1 MSEPARQLDS
11 ALVRPAEAA
20 TSSRCACGNHTLGES
35 CCASCAAQGAL
46 ALGAMDDPREHEAD
60 RFADAYAAGGGHG
73 AALPHAGP
81 SASAPLRIAPPPS
94 LARSLDTPGHPL
106 DAELRQDM
114 EARLGTPLGHVRV
127 HHDNLAAQ
135 ATRDLDAQAYS
146 FGAHVAFAEGR
157 YAPHRDEGRQL
168 IAHELA
174 HVAQDRGGAPVL
186 RRKPNP
192 GANATP
198 KKADDKQE
206 DTGPDWTR
214 LQIHAAGMDD
224 AAAFMATHQLNFRN
238 EELRQRIY
246 VGLHPKFLKVYDGTG
261 KAIGGKLN
269 FKKVPGLKFTPGI
282 YVHVGAAMRAVTI
295 DRAEEHIDVEATNS
309 AVVSRDLT
317 AEERKQADEDAK
329 KEGAAAAPKALPIM
343 DLTSILEDPG
353 AFRQRAT
360 SVMNPLVIYFVPTY
374 PSSGGSANGAGG
386 KGMYASPVEGR
397 PDGQPPN
404 APPWPVSITGPKLVP
419 VDANPTYSATI
430 DWGANGNYS
439 MMSQAISQVGE
450 TIHYRWESFDITRY
464 AEEQA
469 AKETAKAR
477 GEKVDESGMSYEAR
491 LERLKSSA
499 VGSGKDVTGM
509 GGANHEF
516 KRAFGDWLDDTRR
529 AARGTRNPQGDTTGE
544 RLSNLAANRLALEMT
559 PVSLLITS
567 LGAAL
572 SWFADLFA
580 GPRQQQEIP
589 FTKKGIYLVRTIT
602 TPAINEDTKGQ
613 QIIRPPS
620 VASRL
625 TEVAPMETAVD
636 EALDEPGAQL
646 AELEAQIKL
655 ADKAGEASKAAYLRE
670 LLAQAQLRFEGSAL
684 DVLKKSRADKQ
695 KELDEQHAKAPQLPD
710 YDLTRDIGLIDDQIA
725 RYNRHEADR
734 TEGAAGLAPM
744 QRLNATLISEVT
756 GEQYPLL
763 LSAGPM
769 AMSGDQYRW
778 LVSDVTNRDGDSYIG
793 MGGTPSAALRSA
805 LTKFGGR
812 ASYGRGRIGVRTT
825 NLALEENADKTILV
839 ESAPANWALAEKRLD
854 DLVMTLAAVG
864 LFVASAGTAGAVI
877 GAAVAGARL
886 IERWRAGRLY
896 LDAQTVSD
904 VLGVLGGV
912 GAAGQLA
919 AGLRVQKFEKV
930 FAILQD
936 GKFTQSQF
944 DAVTK
949 AINGAQKLA
958 RGVEIANEVLN
969 YGGLIWGN
977 VTFIDQ
983 MVDIAAQERSG
994 AMTHAAAR
1002 RARAQAI
1009 SSAVQNN
1016 GMFIAGNVMKAK
1028 QAQKEAAAQE
1038 KAGAAKKPAAE
1049 PAPGEPVPK
1058 ADGTPH
1064 PGEVIG
1070 GEPLATPER
1079 PLAEREQAKRIEA
1092 EEKAEPKADAAG
1104 PGTQPAAER
1113 RPTVEELARE
1123 LPPEMRKLVKVDET
1137 LQGNDV
1143 RVEYDLNEKTG
1154 LIENIRM
1161 RCSPDARPETVGL
1174 HADTVKA
1181 MQKYQGFS
1189 GRVRLAI
1196 ADIARLIGFD
1206 TIKPEH
1212 AASYQAM
1219 LEVQK
1224 LPQVIKEQME
1234 HLRTLGPEAIAQA
1247 TAELESQRV
1256 QLDQHL
1262 RTLDLG
1268 TEFAGDAEGY
1278 VAAKGLSKAKQ
1289 RQYAELETKL
1299 RQNDPGT
1306 DRHKAIRREMYEL
1319 IGGDLPYESWER
1331 VYESNVMRAR
1341 KANAIVAA
1349 EHERLGWGKTE
1360 QTVRI
1365 SDTEVRRLDIAD
1377 VKKKVGIE
1385 IKAYETEEIY
1395 ASRDMVSEVER
1406 DAKLV
1411 KRGWKIKWVLID
1423 TEPSGPLLKLL
1434 LDNGIL
1440 VERRS
1445 KDGSGGTTFVSRN
1458 LPRR

>member
-11 ALVRPAEAA
+11 LLVRPPEAA
-20 TSSRCACGNHTLGES
+20 ASSRCACGNHTLGES
-35 CCASCAAQGAL
+35 CCASCAARDTL
-46 ALGAMDDPREHEAD
+46 ALGAVDDPREHEAD
-60 RFADAYAAGGGHG
+60 RFAEAYAAGGGHG

-81 SASAPLRIAPPPS
+81 STSAPLRIAPPPS
-94 LARSLDTPGHPL
+94 LARSMDTPGHPL
-106 DAELRQDM
+106 DADLRQDM
-114 EARLGTPLGHVRV
+114 EDRLGTPLGHVRV
-127 HHDNLAAQ
+127 HHDGLAAQ

-146 FGAHVAFAEGR
+146 MGAHVAFGEGR

-174 HVAQDRGGAPVL
+174 HVAQDRGSTPVL
-186 RRKPNP
+186 RRKPNA
-192 GANATP
+192 GAAATP
-198 KKADDKQE
+198 KKAGDKQE
-206 DTGPDWTR
+206 DSGPDWTR

-295 DRAEEHIDVEATNS
+295 DRSEQYIDVEPSSST
-309 AVVSRDLT
+309 VVSRDLT

-329 KEGAAAAPKALPIM
+329 KEGASAAPKALPIM
-343 DLTSILEDPG
+343 DLTAILEDPG
-353 AFRQRAT
+353 TFRQRAT

-374 PSSGGSANGAGG
+374 PSSGGSQNGAGG

-404 APPWPVSITGPKLVP
+404 APPWPVSVSGPKLVP

-439 MMSQAISQVGE
+439 VMSQAISQIGE
-450 TIHYRWESFDITRY
+450 TIHYRWETFDITKY
-464 AEEQA
+464 ADEQA

-477 GEKVDESGMSYEAR
+477 GEKVDESGLSYEAR
-491 LERLKSSA
+491 LERLQSSA

-529 AARGTRNPQGDTTGE
+529 AARGVRNPQGDTTGE
-544 RLSNLAANRLALEMT
+544 RLSNMAANRLALEMT
-559 PVSLLITS
+559 PASLLITT
-567 LGAAL
+567 LGAIAG
-572 SWFADLFA
+572 WVADLFA
-580 GPRQQQEIP
+580 GPRQQQEVP
-589 FTKKGIYLVRTIT
+589 LTKKGIYLVRAIT
-602 TPAINEDTKGQ
+602 TPAINEDPNGQ
-613 QIIRPPS
+613 PIIRPPS
-620 VASRL
+620 VASRI
-625 TEVAPMETAVD
+625 TEVAPMETAVA

-646 AELEAQIKL
+646 AELQAQIDQ
-655 ADKAGEASKAAYLRE
+655 ADKEGATSKAAYLRE
-670 LLAQAQLRFEGSAL
+670 LLKQAQLRFEGSAL
-684 DVLKKSRADKQ
+684 DVLKNSRADKQ
-695 KELDEQHAKAPQLPD
+695 KELDELHAKAPHLPD

-734 TEGAAGLAPM
+734 TEGATGLAPM

-793 MGGTPSAALRSA
+793 MGGTPSEALRSA

-812 ASYGRGRIGVRTT
+812 AAYGRGRIGVRTG
-825 NLALEENADKTILV
+825 NLALEANADKTILV

-864 LFVASAGTAGAVI
+864 LFVASAGTASAVI

-896 LDAQTVSD
+896 LDAQTVGD

-912 GAAGQLA
+912 GMAGQLA
-919 AGLRVQKFEKV
+919 AGLRVQKFEKI

-936 GKFTQSQF
+936 GKFTQAQF

-958 RGVEIANEVLN
+958 RGVELANEVLN

-1016 GMFIAGNVMKAK
+1016 GLFIAGNVMKAK
-1028 QAQKEAAAQE
+1028 QAQKEAAAQD
-1038 KAGAAKKPAAE
+1038 KAAAAKRPPAAE
-1049 PAPGEPVPK
+1049 PLPK
-1058 ADGTPH
+1058 ADGTLH
-1064 PGEVIG
+1064 PGEVVG
-1070 GEPLATPER
+1070 GEPLVAPER
-1079 PLAEREQAKRIEA
+1079 PLAEREQAKRTDA
-1092 EEKAEPKADAAG
+1092 EEKAAPQADAAG
-1104 PGTQPAAER
+1104 PGAKPAAER
-1113 RPTVEELARE
+1113 RATVEELGRE
-1123 LPPEMRKLVKVDET
+1123 LPPEMQKLLKIDPALE
-1137 LQGNDV
+1137 GNDV
-1143 RVEYDLNEKTG
+1143 RVEYTLDEHG
-1154 LIENIRM
+1154 LIQDIEI
-1161 RCSPDARPETVGL
+1161 RCSADARPETVGQ
-1174 HADTVKA
+1174 HADTVSA
-1181 MQKYQGFS
+1181 MRKYQGFS

-1196 ADIARLIGFD
+1196 ADIGRLIGFD

-1224 LPQVIKEQME
+1224 LPKVIQAQLDYIATLEPKAAAEATAQLE
-1234 HLRTLGPEAIAQA
+1234 HLQA
-1247 TAELESQRV
+1247 

-1268 TEFAGDAEGY
+1268 TDFAGEGEGF

-1289 RQYAELETKL
+1289 RQYAELEARL
-1299 RQNDPGT
+1299 RQQEVGSDP
-1306 DRHKAIRREMYEL
+1306 HKAIRREMYEL

-1331 VYESNVMRAR
+1331 VYKANVMRAR
-1341 KANAIVAA
+1341 KANAIVAE
-1349 EHERLGWGKTE
+1349 EHARLGVGKPE
-1360 QTVRI
+1360 QTIDVH
-1365 SDTEVRRLDIAD
+1365 DDGTTFRRLDIAD
-1377 VKKKVGIE
+1377 KVRRIGYE
-1385 IKAYETEEIY
+1385 VKAYESGNMYGTVEILDE
-1395 ASRDMVSEVER
+1395 ARR
-1406 DAKLV
+1406 DAQLV
-1411 KRGWKIKWVLID
+1411 KREWKITWILID
-1423 TEPSGPLLKLL
+1423 TEPSGPLLDFLIQS
-1434 LDNGIL
+1434 NIT
-1440 VERRS
+1440 VEWRTRIP
-1445 KDGSGGTTFVSRN
+1445 GGGTRLTARILPSR
-1458 LPRR
+1458 P

>member
-11 ALVRPAEAA
+11 ALVRPPEAA

-35 CCASCAAQGAL
+35 CCASCAAQGTL

-73 AALPHAGP
+73 AALSHAGP

-106 DAELRQDM
+106 DADLRQDM

-146 FGAHVAFAEGR
+146 LGAHVAFGEGR

-206 DTGPDWTR
+206 DAGPDWSR

-282 YVHVGAAMRAVTI
+282 YVHVGAAMRAITI
-295 DRAEEHIDVEATNS
+295 DRAEEHIDVEPTNS

-329 KEGAAAAPKALPIM
+329 KEGASAAPKALPIM
-343 DLTSILEDPG
+343 DLTAILEDPG

-374 PSSGGSANGAGG
+374 PSSGGSAHGAGG

-404 APPWPVSITGPKLVP
+404 APPWPVSVAGPKLVP
-419 VDANPTYSATI
+419 IDANPTYSATI

-439 MMSQAISQVGE
+439 VMSQAISQVGE

-477 GEKVDESGMSYEAR
+477 GEKVDESGLSYEAR
-491 LERLKSSA
+491 LARLQSSA
-499 VGSGKDVTGM
+499 VGSGQDVTGM

-529 AARGTRNPQGDTTGE
+529 AARGTRHPQGDSTGE
-544 RLSNLAANRLALEMT
+544 RLSNLAANRLALELT
-559 PVSLLITS
+559 PASLLITT
-567 LGAAL
+567 LGAIAG
-572 SWFADLFA
+572 WVADLFA
-580 GPRQQQEIP
+580 GPRQQQEVP
-589 FTKKGIYLVRTIT
+589 LKKKGIYLIRAIT
-602 TPAINEDTKGQ
+602 TPAIHEDRNGQ
-613 QIIRPPS
+613 PIIRPPS
-620 VASRL
+620 VASRI

-646 AELEAQIKL
+646 AELQAQIDL
-655 ADKAGEASKAAYLRE
+655 ADKEGAPSKAAYLRE
-670 LLAQAQLRFEGSAL
+670 LLKQARLRFEGSAL
-684 DVLKKSRADKQ
+684 DVLKSSRAAKQ
-695 KELDEQHAKAPQLPD
+695 KELDELHARAPQLPD
-710 YDLTRDIGLIDDQIA
+710 YDLTRDLGLIDDQIA

-769 AMSGDQYRW
+769 AMSGDQHRW

-812 ASYGRGRIGVRTT
+812 AAYGRGRIGVRTG
-825 NLALEENADKTILV
+825 NLALEANADKTILV

-864 LFVASAGTAGAVI
+864 LFVASAGTASAAI

-896 LDAQTVSD
+896 LDAQTVGD

-912 GAAGQLA
+912 GMAGQLA
-919 AGLRVQKFEKV
+919 AGLRVQKFEKI

-936 GKFTQSQF
+936 GKFTQAQF

-958 RGVEIANEVLN
+958 RGVELANEVLN

-977 VTFIDQ
+977 VSFIDQ

-1038 KAGAAKKPAAE
+1038 KAAAAKPPAAAE
-1049 PAPGEPVPK
+1049 PLPK
-1058 ADGTPH
+1058 ADGTAH
-1064 PGEVIG
+1064 PGEVVG
-1070 GEPLATPER
+1070 GEPLASPER
-1079 PLAEREQAKRIEA
+1079 PLAEREQAKRTDA
-1092 EEKAEPKADAAG
+1092 EEKAAPQADTAG
-1104 PGTQPAAER
+1104 PGAKPAAER
-1113 RPTVEELARE
+1113 TATVEELARE
-1123 LPPEMRKLVKVDET
+1123 LPPEMQKLLKIDPALE
-1137 LQGNDV
+1137 GDDV
-1143 RVEYDLNEKTG
+1143 RVDYTLDEQG
-1154 LIENIRM
+1154 LIKDIQI
-1161 RCSPDARPETVGL
+1161 RCSAEARPETVGQ
-1174 HADTVKA
+1174 HADTVTA
-1181 MQKYQGFS
+1181 MRKYQGFS

-1196 ADIARLIGFD
+1196 ADIGRLIGFD

-1224 LPQVIKEQME
+1224 LPKVIKAQ
-1234 HLRTLGPEAIAQA
+1234 LDRIATLDPKAAGEAN
-1247 TAELESQRV
+1247 AELAKLQT

-1268 TEFAGDAEGY
+1268 TAFAGEGEGF

-1289 RQYAELETKL
+1289 RQYAELETRL

-1306 DRHKAIRREMYEL
+1306 DPHKAIRREMYEL

-1349 EHERLGWGKTE
+1349 EHTRLGWGKTE

-1440 VERRS
+1440 VEKRS

>member
-11 ALVRPAEAA
+11 TLVRPPEAA
-20 TSSRCACGNHTLGES
+20 AASRCACGNHTLGES
-35 CCASCAAQGAL
+35 RCAACAAQNTL

-73 AALPHAGP
+73 AALPPAGP

-127 HHDNLAAQ
+127 HHDSLAAQ
-135 ATRDLDAQAYS
+135 ATRDLDAQAYTL
-146 FGAHVAFAEGR
+146 GAHVAFGEGR

-174 HVAQDRGGAPVL
+174 HVAQDRGSAPVL
-186 RRKPNP
+186 RRKPKA
-192 GANATP
+192 GAAAAP
-198 KKADDKQE
+198 KKEGDKQ
-206 DTGPDWTR
+206 DDNGPDWTR

-224 AAAFMATHQLNFRN
+224 AAAFMATHQLNFRHQ
-238 EELRQRIY
+238 ELRQRIY

-282 YVHVGAAMRAVTI
+282 YVHVGAAMRAITI
-295 DRAEEHIDVEATNS
+295 DRAEEHIDVEPTNS

-317 AEERKQADEDAK
+317 AEERKQANEDAK

-404 APPWPVSITGPKLVP
+404 APPWPVSVTGPKLVP
-419 VDANPTYSATI
+419 VNANPTYSATI

-439 MMSQAISQVGE
+439 VMSQAISQVGE

-469 AKETAKAR
+469 AKETAEAR

-544 RLSNLAANRLALEMT
+544 RFSNLAANRLALEMT
-559 PVSLLITS
+559 PASLLITT
-567 LGAAL
+567 LGAIAG
-572 SWFADLFA
+572 WVADLFA
-580 GPRQQQEIP
+580 GPRQQQEVP
-589 FTKKGIYLVRTIT
+589 LKKKGIYLVRAIT
-602 TPAINEDTKGQ
+602 TPAVHEDTHGQ
-613 QIIRPPS
+613 PIIRPPS
-620 VASRL
+620 VASRI

-646 AELEAQIKL
+646 AELQAQIDL
-655 ADKAGEASKAAYLRE
+655 ADKEGAPGKAAYLRE
-670 LLAQAQLRFEGSAL
+670 LLRQAKLRFEGSAL
-684 DVLKKSRADKQ
+684 DVLKASRADKQ
-695 KELDEQHAKAPQLPD
+695 KELDELHAKAPQLPD

-812 ASYGRGRIGVRTT
+812 AAYGRGRIGVRTG
-825 NLALEENADKTILV
+825 NLALEANADKTILV

-864 LFVASAGTAGAVI
+864 LFVASAGTASAAI

-896 LDAQTVSD
+896 LDAQTVGD

-912 GAAGQLA
+912 GMAGQLA
-919 AGLRVQKFEKV
+919 AGLRVQKFEKI

-936 GKFTQSQF
+936 GKFTQAQF

-958 RGVEIANEVLN
+958 RGVELANEVLN

-977 VTFIDQ
+977 ITFIDQ

-1028 QAQKEAAAQE
+1028 QAQKESAAQE
-1038 KAGAAKKPAAE
+1038 KAAAAKPPAATE
-1049 PAPGEPVPK
+1049 PLPK
-1058 ADGTPH
+1058 ADGTAH
-1064 PGEVIG
+1064 PGEVVG
-1070 GEPLATPER
+1070 GDPLATPER
-1079 PLAEREQAKRIEA
+1079 PLAEREQAKRTDA
-1092 EEKAEPKADAAG
+1092 EEKAAPQADTAG
-1104 PGTQPAAER
+1104 PGTKPAAER
-1113 RPTVEELARE
+1113 TATVEELARE
-1123 LPPEMRKLVKVDET
+1123 LPPEMQKLLKIDPALE
-1137 LQGNDV
+1137 GDDV
-1143 RVEYDLNEKTG
+1143 RVDYTLDEQG
-1154 LIENIRM
+1154 LIKDIQI
-1161 RCSPDARPETVGL
+1161 RCSAEARPETVGQ
-1174 HADTVKA
+1174 HADTVAA
-1181 MQKYQGFS
+1181 MRKYQGFS

-1196 ADIARLIGFD
+1196 ADIGRLIGFD

-1224 LPQVIKEQME
+1224 LPKVIKAQ
-1234 HLRTLGPEAIAQA
+1234 LDRIATLDPKAAGEAN
-1247 TAELESQRV
+1247 AELAKLQT

-1268 TEFAGDAEGY
+1268 TAFAGEGEGF

-1331 VYESNVMRAR
+1331 VYQSNVMRAR